1 MNILKSNTRCILNKW
16 TIKILICRVCVCVDG
31 GLCCF
36 RYVWILLAK
45 KLNKLPMLNMWFLPS
60 LSKHY
65 KNAGHDH
72 TKLHEAKTAFSFS
85 VASVWWVPKGNKCY
99 GQMLFA
105 ACPDMFVISIGLAGP
120 VIWSQLEVW
129 ELGTNHFISL

>member
-1 MNILKSNTRCILNKW
+1 M
-16 TIKILICRVCVCVDG
+16 CVYVGGDG

-45 KLNKLPMLNMWFLPS
+45 KLNELPHAQHVIAPS
-60 LSKHY
+60 LSKCY

-85 VASVWWVPKGNKCY
+85 LVSVEWASQGNKRY
-99 GQMLFA
+99 PQMLFA
-105 ACPDMFVISIGLAGP
+105 ACPNMFVISTGLAGP
-120 VIWSQLEVW
+120 DV
-129 ELGTNHFISL
+129 